1 MIERITN
8 FFVGAELWMNEHLQI
23 LNAPWF
29 VPAALIALLIAIA
42 TKQIADNRKG
52 KQ

>member
-1 MIERITN
+1 MIQTFTN
-8 FFVGAELWMNEHLQI
+8 FFTSVELWLNQNCQWA
-23 LNAPWF
+23 NAPWF
-29 VPAALIALLIAIA
+29 VPAVLIALLIAIA